1 MNINAYDT
9 PAPSQ
14 VVNTYVPLPID
25 AMLQAAAQKQQAWDL
40 AEAQELEL
48 ESEPMGK
55 ALKYFYDPATQKM
68 VPVSHYDQAYQWL
81 EDYKKRVENLASNL
95 GIDDKGSPMYR
106 IQLQKLRNELARAK
120 SPTGVLGG
128 AEADAKAYEEL
139 QKMWRENK
147 NLASNPW
154 MANQISKYLNE
165 YAKSGLYG
173 QFNPGIG
180 LTEYVDIEKEMTDL
194 MKGIEGELV
203 KSYADPDGS
212 GYLRSGWK
220 REVPLKRL
228 ISVASG
234 YLSEGKIADRLRAER
249 ENLVMRGYSEEEV
262 DKYMQDRMNNIVKT
276 MAERFYSS
284 EGRQSISYDP
294 IFGKMMSE
302 RLASAGDMPYTTRP
316 KPWTQNPYYR
326 GGIPEIDFDKDGKV
340 YIGQLSKHPGLSQ
353 QVPAGSVGA
362 VNVRGLE
369 TAEQRKNRYVGII
382 EDYREKWN
390 LPKNLTQKEVYDIMT
405 ESEGKLRMMSESITD
420 LPDWAING
428 ISSTVLG
435 SDTKAG
441 DFPFRKVFITNK
453 TNTDIIG
460 DGSVDQ
466 VSKELGYG
474 KNTEKLQKSLGTG
487 KITAYTQTR
496 ESPLAFVGQVIDSNG
511 RPRQIIVEA
520 PPELQKYATTS
531 FIISNAIAQ
540 NKEETVELLN
550 PDGTKSKVHVKPQLD
565 TRNREYRPE
574 IFVEYPDGRKEEVT
588 LGYIRQLE
596 HELLVSDP
604 FFKQYNTRRGF
615 YDVKS
620 TSSFSNDYLLDNKG
634 DSEQSDTGSGFS
646 ID

>member
-1 MNINAYDT
+1 MNINVYDT

-154 MANQISKYLNE
+154 MANQVSKYLNE

-294 IFGKMMSE
+294 LYG
-302 RLASAGDMPYTTRP
+302 RLLLSQLEQDVNMPYTNRP
-316 KPWTQNPYYR
+316 SSWT
-326 GGIPEIDFDKDGKV
+326 
-340 YIGQLSKHPGLSQ
+340 
-353 QVPAGSVGA
+353 
-362 VNVRGLE
+362 
-369 TAEQRKNRYVGII
+369 
-382 EDYREKWN
+382 
-390 LPKNLTQKEVYDIMT
+390 KNLLYESELPEMEFDASGNEKAEYSTKSYSARAGTRTTTYTRKGEILEKFRAMWGLPANMTQKEVYDTIKAAD
-405 ESEGKLRMMSESITD
+405 EKLRMESNYITD
-420 LPDWAING
+420 LPEWSIAG
-428 ISSTVLG
+428 ISRNMLG
-435 SDTKAG
+435 TKEKIG
-441 DFPFRKVFITNK
+441 DASFRKLQVFDVKGRKK
-453 TNTDIIG
+453 TSGTLDEA
-460 DGSVDQ
+460 
-466 VSKELGYG
+466 SKELGYG
-474 KNTEKLQKSLGTG
+474 KNTANLQASLGTG
-487 KITAYTQTR
+487 TVTAYTQTAD
-496 ESPLAFVGQVIDSNG
+496 SPLVFVGQVMDSDKRIRTILID
-511 RPRQIIVEA
+511 A
-520 PPELQKYATTS
+520 PEELKKYFITS
-531 FIISNAIAQ
+531 YIISNAIKT
-540 NKEETVELLN
+540 NKEEKVELIN

-565 TRNREYRPE
+565 AKNREYRPE

-596 HELLVSDP
+596 HQLLVSDP

-634 DSEQSDTGSGFS
+634 DSDQSDTGSGFS